1 MGKQFIIAISREYG
15 TGGHEIA
22 EHIAKELGLD
32 MYDRKILEGVAN
44 ENNIKIEY
52 LEKYD
57 EKPRNLVLSR
67 RIGNYSNSIE
77 EVMAEMQFEYLKE
90 KAAEGKSFVVVG
102 RCGETVFKD
111 CEGLISIFI
120 TGDHEIKLKRIMNKY
135 GISEKEAEIKMLRH
149 DKKRKKYHNYHSDF
163 KWGDSRNYD
172 ICINSNKLGEEKT
185 AQVLVEYI
193 KDRMEE

>member
-22 EHIAKELGLD
+22 AYIANALNID
-32 MYDRKILEGVAN
+32 MFDRKILEGVAN

-67 RIGNYSNSIE
+67 KIGNYSNSIE

-102 RCGETVFKD
+102 RCGESVFK
-111 CEGLISIFI
+111 EHPGLISIFI
-120 TGDHEIKLKRIMNKY
+120 TGNHEVKLKRIMNKF
-135 GISEKEAEIKMLRH
+135 GISEKEAELKMLRH

-193 KDRMEE
+193 RDRMEQ